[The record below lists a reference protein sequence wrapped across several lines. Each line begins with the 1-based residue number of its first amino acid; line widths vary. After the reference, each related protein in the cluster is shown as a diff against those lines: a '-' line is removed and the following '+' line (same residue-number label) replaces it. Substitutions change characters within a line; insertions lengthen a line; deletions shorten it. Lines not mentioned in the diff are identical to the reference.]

1 MFKTMAR
8 LWRLLTNP
16 PLPPDP
22 LPRAMHLELL
32 CRNCGQSYQQG
43 IRRLYFDVAA
53 SRRYQGQNRPSLS
66 ADEVTIPETV
76 ICPVCGALNQ
86 FEVAASA
93 YVPLG
98 AALLRAKLG
107 AYSPDEPI
115 QFINLSAKQANL
127 SQSRRSHKRRSP
139 S

>member
-8 LWRLLTNP
+8 LWRLFTNP

-22 LPRAMHLELL
+22 LPKALHLELL
-32 CRNCGQSYQQG
+32 CRDCGHSYQQG
-43 IRRLYFDVAA
+43 VRRLYFDVAA
-53 SRRYQGQNRPSLS
+53 SRRHQGQNRTTLS

-76 ICPVCGALNQ
+76 VCPSCGALNR

-98 AALLRAKLG
+98 AALLRSRLG
-107 AYSPDEPI
+107 VYSPNEPI
-115 QFINLSAKQANL
+115 QFINLSVKQANS
-127 SQSRRSHKRRSP
+127 SQSRPPHKRRSP